1 MNWLQNILPPNWT
14 YALGWTVIHSLWQG
28 VLIASVMAFL
38 MMGLQRKSAAL
49 RYRIAFASLLTMF
62 VSALGT
68 FVFLLEKTTKP
79 MPDDFYESLI
89 LRGLVFEASVEN
101 QSFMERMRLFF
112 NENLYLIVTIWLLG
126 VAFFTLRL
134 MGGLMYVEQLRTRH
148 LGMLPAEW
156 QSRMNFFKN
165 KLGIRYS
172 VALAESAVVSVP
184 MVVGWLKPLIL
195 FPIGTVN
202 SLSTGQVE
210 AILTHELAHIASR
223 DYLLNIVQSI
233 IEILFYYHPAAWW
246 ISANIR
252 TERENRCDDVAVR
265 ICGNSLTYAKALLSL
280 QEMQVQNVRTYGLA
294 MTFAG
299 KNKHFLLNRIKRILN
314 QPQNRSNI
322 MEKLTATALLLAVVT
337 ALSFGNNKTLTR
349 SPSDKTDWT
358 APSVSALISADTLPP
373 KGKLT
378 ITKED
383 DGKKVEMKVENGN
396 ITELKIDGK
405 DIPKEDFGQYEDVTD
420 DILYGI
426 ATPPVPPTP
435 PTAPMPPT
443 SPMPPMPPSFSAPT
457 PPIPPTPPTPPAF
470 PRTTLKKEKDSEGNT
485 ILKMKKADGS
495 ISEIKITPDKEVF
508 IDGKK
513 MEEGKDMKL
522 NLGDNTFF
530 YNNDLAHGFNGFDK
544 FDMNMDFVMPRIKLK
559 ESEDR
564 MLRRKGKNLDEK
576 IEINIDPKIHIEQF
590 DQPRSFYFNN
600 GDSTVWNHWSDSTM
614 VFRYKNNLK
623 NDLKWSKDDIER
635 IKEDA
640 RRLSN
645 EGRRTAKRYQEEAQR
660 LQRDAQRLA
669 REQQRLAQEKMQQ
682 YRYNYANDKKME
694 LSDVKKT
701 FEQELKKD
709 GFLKD
714 GQTKYTFELTDKHLK
729 INGKEQSK
737 EMYEKYLNLYG
748 ERGRNFTIK
757 FTED

>member
-38 MMGLQRKSAAL
+38 MMGLQRQSAAL
-49 RYRIAFASLLTMF
+49 RYRVAFASLLTLF

-68 FVFLLEKTTKP
+68 FVFLLEKTTNST
-79 MPDDFYESLI
+79 PDSFYESLI
-89 LRGLVFEASVEN
+89 LRGLIFEASVEN
-101 QSFMERMRLFF
+101 QSFMERVSLFF

-134 MGGLMYVEQLRTRH
+134 MGGLMYVQKLRTKH
-148 LGMLPAEW
+148 LILLPAEW

-172 VALAESAVVSVP
+172 VALAESTMVSVP

-223 DYLLNIVQSI
+223 DYLLNIIQSI

-252 TERENRCDDVAVR
+252 TERENRCDDVAVH
-265 ICGNSLTYAKALLSL
+265 ICGNSLTYAKALLSI
-280 QEMQVQNVRTYGLA
+280 QEKQLQNVRTYGLA
-294 MTFAG
+294 LTFAG

-349 SPSDKTDWT
+349 SDSSKIP
-358 APSVSALISADTLPP
+358 PSVSALISADTLPP

-405 DIPKEDFGQYEDVTD
+405 DIPKEDFGKYEDVTD

-435 PTAPMPPT
+435 PMPPMAPT
-443 SPMPPMPPSFSAPT
+443 APMPPMPPSFNAPT
-457 PPIPPTPPTPPAF
+457 PPTPPTPPIPPAF
-470 PRTTLKKEKDSEGNT
+470 PRTTMKKENDSEGNT

-522 NLGDNTFF
+522 NLGDNGF
-530 YNNDLAHGFNGFDK
+530 YSFKFDNGWANTWDGTDGNFSLKFDK
-544 FDMNMDFVMPRIKLK
+544 FKNFDNQFDLVMPKIKMKGL
-559 ESEDR
+559 EGD
-564 MLRRKGKNLDEK
+564 MLNMPH
-576 IEINIDPKIHIEQF
+576 N
-590 DQPRSFYFNN
+590 FYFIEKDSFKM
-600 GDSTVWNHWSDSTM
+600 GDWNDSTM
-614 VFRYKNNLK
+614 IFRYKNKLR
-623 NDLKWSKDDIER
+623 DELKWSKDDIER

-640 RRLSN
+640 RRLSD
-645 EGRRTAKRYQEEAQR
+645 EGRRNAKRYQEEAQR

-669 REQQRLAQEKMQQ
+669 REQQRLAQEKMREYQ
-682 YRYNYANDKKME
+682 YRYQNDRVQENRMA

-701 FEQELKKD
+701 FEQELRKD

-729 INGKEQSK
+729 INGKGQSK
-737 EMYEKYLNLYG
+737 EMYEKYVKLYG
-748 ERGRNFTIK
+748 ETSGSRSRRNFTIK